1 MANDKGKGPRIALT
15 GIILESNSFAPI
27 STEADFRNAFFIEG
41 DEMVTGARQPVS
53 SLPRE
58 FCAFVQTM
66 DATGPWQS
74 VPLLLTGNPP
84 WGPVEQDF
92 FDSCIERIEAMM
104 DEAGPLDGIYV
115 CNHGA
120 MTATEDVDPDGT
132 MLRRLRAHLGGEG
145 AIIVTLDLHA
155 NISDTMVKAADVI
168 VGYRTNPHVDQ
179 LPRGEEAA
187 LIMRQMMA
195 GLRPQ
200 GVVLRLPL
208 TPPSVT
214 LLTAAGP
221 YGELLQYGERRKLEL
236 ANEILNVSIFGG
248 FTFADTP
255 LNGLATVVT
264 ARHDLAAAHN
274 LALEIATRAWDQ
286 RTRFKREL
294 MAIDNAVALAQ
305 ATAADPAL
313 AANIYSDAGD
323 NPGGGGEGRTMWLL
337 EALVAG
343 AAKGVL
349 YGSFFDP
356 ALAAE
361 AHECGEGAVF
371 QARFN
376 RDFESPFSKPYA
388 IEAKVLALHDGGFVG
403 RLGIYQGRRL
413 RLGPCAALAIGG
425 PEGIVAVIISAR
437 HQTADPVFFE
447 IFDLDIAAARTVC
460 VKSRGHFRA
469 GFRPWFGPEQVHEV
483 DTAGLTAPVLSR
495 FEWKGLP
502 RPSYPLDEDAQWTP
516 PAAL

>member
-1 MANDKGKGPRIALT
+1 MADDGGRGPRIALA
-15 GIILESNSFAPI
+15 GIILESNSFAPV
-27 STEADFRNAFFIEG
+27 STEADFKDALYIEG
-41 DEMVTGARQPVS
+41 DEMVARARQPVS

-58 FCAFVQTM
+58 FSAFVQSM
-66 DATGPWQS
+66 DATGPWQPA
-74 VPLLLTGNPP
+74 PLLLTGNPP

-92 FDSCIERIEAMM
+92 FDACLQRIEAMI
-104 DEAGPLDGIYV
+104 DEAGPLDGIYI

-120 MTATEDVDPDGT
+120 MTATGDYDPDGT
-132 MLRRLRAHLGGEG
+132 MLRRLRQCLGGDG

-155 NISDTMVKAADVI
+155 NISDAMVEAADVI

-187 LIMRQMMA
+187 VIMRQMMA
-195 GLRPQ
+195 GLKPQ

-221 YGELLQYGERRKLEL
+221 YGELIQYGERRKLEL
-236 ANEILNVSIFGG
+236 SNEILNVSIFGG

-255 LNGLATVVT
+255 VNGLATVVT
-264 ARHDLAAAHN
+264 ARRDVSAAHE
-274 LALEIATRAWDQ
+274 LAVEIATRAWDQ
-286 RTRFKREL
+286 RRRFKRDL
-294 MAIDNAVALAQ
+294 MAIDDAVALAQ
-305 ATAADPAL
+305 ATAADTAL
-313 AANIYSDAGD
+313 AANIFSDVGD

-337 EALVAG
+337 QALVA
-343 AAKGVL
+343 AQAKGVL

-361 AHECGEGAVF
+361 AHEQGEGANF

-376 RDFESPFSKPYA
+376 RDFDSPYSKPYA
-388 IEAKVLALHDGGFVG
+388 VEADVLALHDGDFVG

-413 RLGPCAALAIGG
+413 RLGPCAALQIGG
-425 PEGIVAVIISAR
+425 RGGIVAIVISAR

-447 IFDLDIAAARTVC
+447 MFDLDIAAARTVC

-469 GFRPWFGPEQVHEV
+469 GFSPWFAPEQVHEV
-483 DTAGLTAPVLSR
+483 DTAGLTSPVLTR

-502 RPSYPLDEDAQWTP
+502 RPSYPLDEDAEWAP
-516 PAAL
+516 PAG